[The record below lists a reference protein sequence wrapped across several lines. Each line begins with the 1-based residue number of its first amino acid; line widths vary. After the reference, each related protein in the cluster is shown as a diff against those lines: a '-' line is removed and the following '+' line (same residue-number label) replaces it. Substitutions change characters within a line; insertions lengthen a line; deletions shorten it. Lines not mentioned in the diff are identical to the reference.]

1 MEKWEYKIVKL
12 GGMFSSLKDK
22 QEILNDLGEQGWE
35 LITVDQHRYVWVL
48 KRKKNRN

>member
-22 QEILNDLGEQGWE
+22 ESELNSLGEQGWE
-35 LITVDQHRYVWVL
+35 LVNIDQYRYVWIF
-48 KRKKNRN
+48 KRKKNRY